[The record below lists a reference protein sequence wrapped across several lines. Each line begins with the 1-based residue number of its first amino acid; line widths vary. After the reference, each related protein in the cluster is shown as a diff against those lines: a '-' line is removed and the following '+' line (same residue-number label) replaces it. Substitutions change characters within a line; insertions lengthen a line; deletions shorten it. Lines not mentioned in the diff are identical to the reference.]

1 MRPSIRNGGTQVSAS
16 AIPVASTQPSCCTR
30 WQRSRAEAG
39 IALRA
44 VHVDHGLQ
52 PGSADAAERCRL
64 ACLQFGIPFGV
75 IRLGLEPSTGESIE
89 AAAREARYAAL
100 EGQLA
105 PGEWLLTAHHRDDQL
120 ETVLIQL
127 LRGAGV
133 AGLAAMPARA
143 RLGQG
148 WHARPLLEVD
158 RAELADYAA
167 RESLS
172 WQQDPMNDET
182 RFDRSWLRARV
193 LPAIRERWPAAAST
207 VARSASH
214 LAEASKLLAE
224 VAANDATG
232 VLDGGCLSLE
242 GLKCLSRERRV
253 NLLRWWLRQQGLR
266 PPPAARLAA
275 AMRAFFEAR
284 RDAAPCMRWDG
295 GEVRRYRGRLYALP
309 PLPGPPELC
318 NTTGRSL
325 ELGTGLG
332 RFELVP
338 GTEGGLAEP
347 LQAAIAIPV
356 SRGRREPAAASGP
369 AAQASQGSLPGSGR
383 RALDAG
389 PPAAGLRG
397 RATCGGWRPLGRCRL
412 RRRRRVIGAQAR
424 LDREA
429 ADLLARLRLS
439 ASIRRCCR
447 SRPSRT
453 PCAPR
458 GQSPRIAGIRCP
470 APGFHRQSRP
480 P

>member
-1 MRPSIRNGGTQVSAS
+1 MPFGVERLASSLAAIDPEWRNAGFCVSYSGGLDSTVLLHALATIRAG
-16 AIPVASTQPSCCTR
+16 
-30 WQRSRAEAG
+30 AG

-52 PGSADAAERCRL
+52 PGSADVAERCRL
-64 ACLQFGIPFGV
+64 ASLRFGIPFGV

-89 AAAREARYAAL
+89 AAAREARYAVL
-100 EGQLA
+100 GRQLA

-158 RAELADYAA
+158 RAELADYAV
-167 RESLS
+167 RENLS

-182 RFDRSWLRARV
+182 RFDRSWLRTRV
-193 LPAIRERWPAAAST
+193 LPAIRERWPAAAAT

-232 VLDGGCLSLE
+232 VLDAGCLSLE

-275 AMRAFFEAR
+275 AMHALFEAR
-284 RDAAPCMRWDG
+284 RDAAPCLRWDG

-309 PLPGPPELC
+309 PLPGPPRAVQCE
-318 NTTGRSL
+318 RAVA
-325 ELGTGLG
+325 GTRHG
-332 RFELVP
+332 P
-338 GTEGGLAEP
+338 WP
-347 LQAAIAIPV
+347 L
-356 SRGRREPAAASGP
+356 
-369 AAQASQGSLPGSGR
+369 
-383 RALDAG
+383 RAGAG
-389 PPAAGLRG
+389 N
-397 RATCGGWRPLGRCRL
+397 
-412 RRRRRVIGAQAR
+412 
-424 LDREA
+424 
-429 ADLLARLRLS
+429 
-439 ASIRRCCR
+439 
-447 SRPSRT
+447 
-453 PCAPR
+453 
-458 GQSPRIAGIRCP
+458 
-470 APGFHRQSRP
+470 
-480 P
+480 